1 MRWVKFLLFAVLL
14 STPVTLLAQTEDID
28 ASPLKGLKVLKAD
41 GVGQATSDP
50 SRPTRHITEGVVK
63 GDVFGIARFKA
74 DFSNSNSWWS
84 YTENGSGGT
93 CVRGS
98 GSVGLITPDGSTIAM
113 QQAGLSC
120 NPAAAPTNLLDAGTY
135 LIVGGT
141 GRFSGATGTGNV
153 VTGIKNGYASI
164 HLDGNIILDESNGE
178 DAESDQVNA
187 KPEEEN
193 RP

>member
-1 MRWVKFLLFAVLL
+1 MRWVKLLLFAVLL

-41 GVGQATSDP
+41 GVGKATSAPDP
-50 SRPTRHITEGVVK
+50 SMHIAEGVVK
-63 GDVFGIARFKA
+63 GDVFGIAVFKA
-74 DFSNSNSWWS
+74 TFNNSKYWWS
-84 YTENGSGGT
+84 FTDNGSRGA

-98 GSVGLITPDGSTIAM
+98 GSVVLTTPDGSQIVM

-120 NPAAAPTNLLDAGTY
+120 NPAADPTNLLDAGTY
-135 LIVGGT
+135 LIVDGT

-153 VTGIKNGYASI
+153 VTGFKNGYASI

-178 DAESDQVNA
+178 DAESDRVNA

>member
-14 STPVTLLAQTEDID
+14 STPVTLLAQIEDID

-41 GVGQATSDP
+41 GVGKTTSDP
-50 SRPTRHITEGVVK
+50 GPTHITEGVVK
-63 GDVFGIARFKA
+63 GDVFGIARFEA
-74 DFSNSNSWWS
+74 SFNNSHSWWS

-98 GSVGLITPDGSTIAM
+98 GSVVLRTPDGSKIVM

-120 NPAAAPTNLLDAGTY
+120 NPAENPTNLLDAGTY

-153 VTGIKNGYASI
+153 VTGFKNGYASI

-178 DAESDQVNA
+178 DAESDRVNA
-187 KPEEEN
+187 KSEEEN